1 MPLLDQYIQEECYDD
16 YEDWHAYQLELQQQL
31 EEDEI
36 ERVNVEL
43 RELAVESLE
52 VSEDSP
58 F

>member
-31 EEDEI
+31 EEEI
-36 ERVNVEL
+36 EQ
-43 RELAVESLE
+43 
-52 VSEDSP
+52 VSEDLP

>member
-31 EEDEI
+31 EEEI
-36 ERVNVEL
+36 EQ
-43 RELAVESLE
+43 
-52 VSEDSP
+52 VSEDSQ